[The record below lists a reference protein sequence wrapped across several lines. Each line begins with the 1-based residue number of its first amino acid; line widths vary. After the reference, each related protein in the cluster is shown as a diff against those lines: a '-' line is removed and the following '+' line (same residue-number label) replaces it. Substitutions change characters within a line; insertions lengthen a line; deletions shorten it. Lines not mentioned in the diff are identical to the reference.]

1 MIGRGPP
8 IAPPTEDHALD
19 YFIELLRRQK
29 GRGLDRYDY
38 TIYIPVVAEAFL
50 RETARPPPN
59 AHPQEWLK
67 QGVENIA
74 GPFVSAA
81 FILCRLGIL
90 RPGTVKFSYEFGQF
104 RGDGQGYCITAF
116 GHRWID
122 EEPPTLPATQPSKAT
137 DMLHSVGKQ
146 FGDAYMLRSS
156 EAVLA
161 YNGHAYYACCAM
173 VGAAAEA
180 ILLAGSVAKLGESDA
195 VRMYLSGR
203 ERSRLQSKLFGSQ
216 PDWMRTQFESHSD
229 LIGYWRDQA
238 AHGHQSGLTEAEA
251 FSALG
256 RLLRLAQFTADNWSA
271 ITTS

>member
-1 MIGRGPP
+1 MIGNVPP
-8 IAPPTEDHALD
+8 ITPPTEDRALD
-19 YFIELLRRQK
+19 YLLELLRRQK
-29 GRGLDRYDY
+29 GRGLERFDY
-38 TIYIPVVAEAFL
+38 EIYLPVVAELFM
-50 RETARPPPN
+50 RESERPPQN
-59 AHPQEWLK
+59 ANPQDWVTK
-67 QGVENIA
+67 GVEDIA
-74 GPFVSAA
+74 GAFMSAA
-81 FILCRLGIL
+81 FSLCRLGVL
-90 RPGTVKFSYEFGQF
+90 RPGTTSYPAFPQF

-116 GHRWID
+116 GHRWIGD
-122 EEPPTLPATQPSKAT
+122 SPPSLPATQPSKAT

-180 ILLAGSVAKLGESDA
+180 ILLATSVAKLGESDA
-195 VRMYLSGR
+195 IRMYLSGR
-203 ERSRLQSKLFGSQ
+203 GRSRLQSRLFGNQ

-238 AHGHQSGLTEAEA
+238 AHGHQTGITEAEA

-271 ITTS
+271 ITTP